1 MKRIWFVSLGVLLA
15 AVLAG
20 CSGPV
25 DSATPAA
32 TATPTPSTAPIESSA
47 SPTATPAPALSPA
60 AEDAILE
67 PPLTEQDAQLP
78 TPDFLTEEQKQLYL
92 RAYKMMLVRTGTYII
107 DETQFFPCDT
117 PDTTRTQADTVT
129 LDGYDY
135 TPALHRYRNWDFFYA
150 TLRDIFTKDFLADTY
165 LSSDGFC
172 YFRSVDGDMYYL
184 PTERGMAAGYDP
196 ATTTMTF
203 TKQEETDEKI
213 VIGVTAVYTTD
224 DSASP
229 AFRQAVQDGLI
240 SDTSTYTITLVRE
253 VGGWRFASFDVP
265 Y

>member
-1 MKRIWFVSLGVLLA
+1 MRTADG
-15 AVLAG
+15 G
-20 CSGPV
+20 RV
-25 DSATPAA
+25 DEFHCTDFGYG
-32 TATPTPSTAPIESSA
+32 E
-47 SPTATPAPALSPA
+47 ALF
-60 AEDAILE
+60 E
-67 PPLTEQDAQLP
+67 PPLTEQDAQIP

-92 RAYKMMLVRTGTYII
+92 RAYKMMLVRAGTYII
-107 DETQFFPCDT
+107 DDMQVFPCDT

-129 LDGYDY
+129 LDGCDY

-150 TLRDIFTKDFLADTY
+150 TLRDIFTKGFLADTY

-184 PTERGMAAGYDP
+184 LTERGMAAGYDL

-213 VIGVTAVYTTD
+213 VIGVTAVYATD
-224 DSASP
+224 DSGSQ

-240 SDTSTYTITLVRE
+240 SDTTSYTITLVRE